1 MRSSSLSCY
10 VQISM
15 LLLCSC
21 PNCATSRASAPPG
34 PTMNSNA
41 LLVSLPDHRQ
51 GPAYKPDLHIWLFT
65 INWYQNWRFVPVFWN
80 IFQIIIR
87 VSANGLELLV
97 GIVLF
102 SIRGPWYLALRVC
115 LFLRSP
121 KKLINPNKF
130 ADDSLC
136 LCSNHLKSEKVRT
149 ALYIKAHLMLLK
161 CKIHDTNWHQF
172 NQN

>member
-121 KKLINPNKF
+121 KNLLIQT
-130 ADDSLC
+130 SL
-136 LCSNHLKSEKVRT
+136 LMIPFVSAQIIWKVRKWGL
-149 ALYIKAHLMLLK
+149 LY
-161 CKIHDTNWHQF
+161 T
-172 NQN
+172 